1 MNSRSNFIS
10 RLFLILAFVSA
21 IFVSGDAQAQARA
34 RINTRIDTARLIVHR
49 AANLG
54 TYYFLRVEIDGRTLA
69 NVARGQRYDGF
80 VPAGDHVLTISSYPN
95 SYDRWP
101 ASLRL
106 VMQPGGTYVLTAG
119 WVADRLV
126 LH

>member
-1 MNSRSNFIS
+1 MNSRPTFVS
-10 RLFLILAFVSA
+10 RLFLILAFVCA
-21 IFVSGDAQAQARA
+21 IFVSGNAQAQARE
-34 RINTRIDTARLIVHR
+34 RITTARLIVHR
-49 AANLG
+49 AANFG
-54 TYYFLRVEIDGRTLA
+54 TFYFLRVEIDGRTLA

-101 ASLRL
+101 ASLHL

-126 LH
+126 LR

>member
-21 IFVSGDAQAQARA
+21 IVVSGDAQPQARA
-34 RINTRIDTARLIVHR
+34 RINTARLIVHR
-49 AANLG
+49 AANFG

-80 VPAGDHVLTISSYPN
+80 VPAGRHVLTISSYPN

-101 ASLRL
+101 ARL
-106 VMQPGGTYVLTAG
+106 LTH
-119 WVADRLV
+119 DLC
-126 LH
+126 

>member
-1 MNSRSNFIS
+1 MNSIPTFIS
-10 RLFLILAFVSA
+10 RLFLILAFACA
-21 IFVSGDAQAQARA
+21 IFVSGDAQAQARG
-34 RINTRIDTARLIVHR
+34 RVDTARLIVHR
-49 AANLG
+49 APNFG

-69 NVARGQRYDGF
+69 NVPRGQRYDGF
-80 VPAGDHVLTISSYPN
+80 VPAGNHVLTISSYPYSFN
-95 SYDRWP
+95 RRP
-101 ASLRL
+101 ASLHL